1 MNLLQKIIS
10 YVYPLTK
17 KFKSDFNGDLEVTI
31 IDGRKVLDSANA
43 NYSYG
48 SLQRILKFALQQIS
62 LAEVNNVLLLG
73 LGGGSV
79 IETLRQE
86 IGFPG
91 HIVAVDIDP
100 VIIKIAHDEFGVINS
115 GKLQITCAD
124 ALDFV
129 RTAKARYDLII
140 VDLFIDTKIP
150 DKFLLLDFW
159 QNVQRRMSLQGT
171 IIFNTIGENVG
182 TAAVKD
188 WLTRLGLNVQVFP
201 WVEQTNTLLIA
212 RYH

>member
-79 IETLRQE
+79 IETLRLE
-86 IGFPG
+86 MGFPG
-91 HIVAVDIDP
+91 HISAVEIDP
-100 VIIKIAHDEFGVINS
+100 VIIKIARDEFGVINS
-115 GKLQITCAD
+115 EKLQITCAD

-129 RTAKARYDLII
+129 RTVKERYDLII

-188 WLTRLGLNVQVFP
+188 WLMRLGLNVQVFP